1 MAIADSFTLNSS
13 ENLADWTAIL
23 TTRQDILK
31 RLEEQKSA
39 GIENSLD
46 AGLVLP
52 QKLDHLSKF
61 DLNLADFFTVSRVE
75 FSDVTEIKVTNLS
88 DQARCDRSWKR
99 DSTVKDRG
107 NGIFLSDRDAS
118 VLGL

>member
-39 GIENSLD
+39 GIENGLD

-75 FSDVTEIKVTNLS
+75 FSDVTEIKVLTYQIKHAVIDHGS
-88 DQARCDRSWKR
+88 AIVR
-99 DSTVKDRG
+99 
-107 NGIFLSDRDAS
+107 
-118 VLGL
+118 